1 MSEGNQKDLLSSQI
15 NISKVHFAVPKQDV
29 VVIILNKSDSH
40 KIIILNSMSQ
50 LRL

>member
-29 VVIILNKSDSH
+29 VIIHNKSDSH